1 MYKTFESRT
10 PFKYGIKAFDDLI
23 QTPEMPNSF
32 VLYQEQEMAA
42 LNYAGIPMAD
52 CYTAIKNIA
61 KKRVEK
67 VLAYK
72 EKFMT
77 GFQKAMIEHDGASE
91 AEAIETTQKLWQI
104 MEDSASYSFNASHAY
119 CVALDSLYEA
129 WLKSNHPLEFYEV
142 AIKIYDKKNNKDK
155 MNALKDEA
163 EKYFNIRFLPFRY
176 GQDNRALIADPASNS
191 ILNVMSSI
199 KGFGS
204 SVGKTMYL
212 CGQENHYPCS
222 FMDVLKWLDRHGIK
236 SSKVEPLIKI
246 DYFQAF
252 GNNTELLRMVEFFD
266 YFDQG
271 TAKTIKKEKLN
282 DQLAEIVSRYAT
294 DKGVKGNELKSFTIT
309 DMDGL
314 LAEIEQTIRD
324 LNLPELSYK
333 VRAENQQE
341 ILGYVDLTTGR
352 EEDRRKLFVLD
363 IYGLQNKWNPAAK
376 EPWLYKVTTKSIGSG
391 KTATLSVRPSLI
403 KRKNITKGAIITSPK
418 LQKDPKW
425 GWNLLDYEILV

>member
-1 MYKTFESRT
+1 MYKIFESRE
-10 PFKYGIKAFDDLI
+10 PFKYGIKAFDELI

-72 EKFMT
+72 EKFMM
-77 GFQKAMIEHDGASE
+77 GFQKAMIEHDGATE
-91 AEAIETTQKLWQI
+91 EEAIETTQKLWQI

-129 WLKSNHPLEFYEV
+129 WLKSNYPLEFYEV
-142 AIKIYDKKNNKDK
+142 ALKIYDKKNNKDK

-163 EKYFNIRFLPFRY
+163 ENYFNIRFLPFRY
-176 GQDNRALIADPASNS
+176 GQDNRALIADPEHNS

-199 KGFGS
+199 KGFGA
-204 SVGKTMYL
+204 SVGRVMYQ
-212 CGQENHYPCS
+212 CGRENPWPCD
-222 FMDVLKWLDRHGIK
+222 FMDILKWLDGHGIK
-236 SSKVEPLIKI
+236 SSKVIPLIKI
-246 DYFQAF
+246 DYFQDF
-252 GNNTELLRMVEFFD
+252 GNNVELLRMVEFFD
-266 YFDQG
+266 YLDQG
-271 TAKTIKKEKLN
+271 NTKTIKKEKLN
-282 DQLAEIVSRYAT
+282 AELQQLVSRYAT

-314 LAEIEQTIRD
+314 LREIETTIRG
-324 LNLPELSYK
+324 LHLPEMSYK
-333 VRAENQQE
+333 VRAENQRE

-363 IYGLQNKWNPAAK
+363 IFGLQNKWNANAK

-391 KTATLSVRPSLI
+391 KTATLSVRPGLI
-403 KRKNITKGAIITSPK
+403 KRKKIEKGAIITSPK
-418 LQKDPKW
+418 LQKDPK
-425 GWNLLDYEILV
+425 GYWNLLDYEIIV